1 MNMSDNWDDQS
12 SRRRSCITDRSR
24 SSSDNGDHSNSGRW
38 STLPGNDDDA
48 TTKRF
53 ETPRRWLRTAVLLP
67 SETND
72 DNSVT
77 TMWTIATV
85 VSIVCAVFSALV
97 LVSILQNRRI
107 RRDPFHLYLIY
118 LMIPDVLYITLFAA
132 YNPRRHLVPCPFVC
146 PGLYP
151 HGQ

>member
-48 TTKRF
+48 T
-53 ETPRRWLRTAVLLP
+53 
-67 SETND
+67 
-72 DNSVT
+72 T